1 MSSNLERFM
10 DMAAKGAYQPLQHRV
25 CCDYKTSQRGN
36 GIGGVHHR
44 HNAHRLYLIPKMD
57 QIEHVKKPSDD
68 EHVKKPSDDDR
79 SSKCDKVTIKMI
91 SPAQATVEQA
101 ESEIRRRKKEEKE
114 LLQVNK
120 GQKITRKTIK
130 PIPGLPYNMK

>member
-1 MSSNLERFM
+1 M
-10 DMAAKGAYQPLQHRV
+10 DMAAKGAYQLLQHHV
-25 CCDYKTSQRGN
+25 CRDYKTSQRGN
-36 GIGGVHHR
+36 GMGGVHHR

-130 PIPGLPYNMK
+130 PITGLAYNMK